1 MLSKKLQAAL
11 NAQVTAEL
19 HASHLYLSMAA
30 HFSNADLP
38 GFEAWMRAQAEE
50 ERGHAFRLF
59 DFVLDRDGQ
68 VELGAIAAPATD
80 FGSALTTMEAT
91 LAHEKK
97 VSAQINDLYKLSGDE
112 NDYPAQVM
120 LQWFVT
126 EQVEEEKTAM
136 DIIARLKL
144 AGDDGA
150 ALLLMDQEMGSRGG
164 GEE

>member
-1 MLSKKLQAAL
+1 MLSEKLQAAL
-11 NAQVTAEL
+11 NEQVTAEL
-19 HASHLYLSMAA
+19 FASHLYLSMAA
-30 HFSNADLP
+30 HFSDADLP

-68 VELGAIAAPATD
+68 VTLGAIDAPATD
-80 FGSALTTMEAT
+80 FGSALATMEAA
-91 LAHEKK
+91 LGHEQK
-97 VSAQINDLYKLSGDE
+97 VSAQINALYKLAGDE
-112 NDYPAQVM
+112 SDYPAQVM

-150 ALLLMDQEMGSRGG
+150 ALLLMDQEMGSRPTG
-164 GEE
+164 GE